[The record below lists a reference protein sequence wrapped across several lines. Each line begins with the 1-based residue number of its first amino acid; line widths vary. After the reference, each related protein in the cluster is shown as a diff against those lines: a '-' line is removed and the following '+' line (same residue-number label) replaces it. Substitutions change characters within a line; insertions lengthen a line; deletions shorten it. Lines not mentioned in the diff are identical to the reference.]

1 MEPAVLTL
9 ALQALFVLL
18 AFAWRTVAQL
28 RETGGTGFVA
38 HRERGLQAKAAGL
51 ALTGGL
57 LAVVVGT
64 ALADTRG
71 RWDAVAVLGIAA
83 MLAGLLVTLIAQR
96 AMGASWRIGVDTEER
111 TELVTAGLFG
121 RVRNPIFTGMLLFAA
136 GSALTVP
143 TVVTALGLVA
153 AVAGTVAQVQLVE
166 EPHLRRLHGP
176 AYDGYVAR
184 TGRFLP
190 SRAGVAHE

>member
-1 MEPAVLTL
+1 MEPTVLTL
-9 ALQALFVLL
+9 LLQALFVLL

-57 LAVVVGT
+57 LAVVVA
-64 ALADTRG
+64 ALA
-71 RWDAVAVLGIAA
+71 GI
-83 MLAGLLVTLIAQR
+83 
-96 AMGASWRIGVDTEER
+96 
-111 TELVTAGLFG
+111 
-121 RVRNPIFTGMLLFAA
+121 
-136 GSALTVP
+136 
-143 TVVTALGLVA
+143 
-153 AVAGTVAQVQLVE
+153 VAQVQLVE
-166 EPHLRRLHGP
+166 EPLLRRLHGP
-176 AYDGYVAR
+176 AYDDYVAR

>member
-1 MEPAVLTL
+1 MSTDALTL
-9 ALQALFVLL
+9 LLKALFVLL
-18 AFAWRTVAQL
+18 AFGWRTVAQP

-64 ALADTRG
+64 ALA
-71 RWDAVAVLGIAA
+71 
-83 MLAGLLVTLIAQR
+83 
-96 AMGASWRIGVDTEER
+96 
-111 TELVTAGLFG
+111 
-121 RVRNPIFTGMLLFAA
+121 
-136 GSALTVP
+136 
-143 TVVTALGLVA
+143 
-153 AVAGTVAQVQLVE
+153 VAQVQLVE